1 MKQQTPHPPTIQ
13 AAPLS
18 GLERVRH
25 GFFTREGGVSDGLF
39 TSLNCGFG
47 SSDDTAAVAENRRR
61 VTVSLGAAE
70 DALTTVYQVHGTAI
84 VPVETGWN
92 HGDAPKADGMVTN
105 REGVVLGIL
114 TADCAPVLF
123 ADAEGGVIGAAHAGW
138 RGALGGVVENTI
150 AAMENLGATRRGIRA
165 TVGPCIAQSSYQ
177 VGADFPD
184 PFVEDDAGA
193 ITLFRPDG
201 ETGKH
206 LFDLQGYVLRRLE
219 QAGIGSLGTL
229 DVDTYAAEDL
239 FFSYRRTCHRGED
252 DYGRGLSA
260 ITLTEAP

>member
-1 MKQQTPHPPTIQ
+1 MLKSASLDNIT
-13 AAPLS
+13 
-18 GLERVRH
+18 GVRH
-25 GFFTREGGVSDGLF
+25 AFFTRDGGVSDGIYA
-39 TSLNCGFG
+39 SLNCGAG
-47 SSDDTAAVAENRRR
+47 SSDDPTRVQENKRRAAAHLELEEDRL
-61 VTVSLGAAE
+61 VTL
-70 DALTTVYQVHGTAI
+70 YQVHSPEVVTLTDPGQILANR
-84 VPVETGWN
+84 PEA
-92 HGDAPKADGMVTN
+92 DAMVT
-105 REGVVLGIL
+105 RTPGVALGIL